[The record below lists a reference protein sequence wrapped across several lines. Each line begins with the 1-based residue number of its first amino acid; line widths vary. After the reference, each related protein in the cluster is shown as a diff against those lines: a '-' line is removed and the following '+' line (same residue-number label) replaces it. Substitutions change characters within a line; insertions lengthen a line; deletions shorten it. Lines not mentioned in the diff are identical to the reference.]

1 MLYLSRWFFWIALS
15 NPLKVQPTNLWILLV
30 PRPRPLKG
38 PRFHEHVVAQGKLDL
53 SFSEMPL
60 SCSSLNVNLSS
71 FPSLTSCFSL
81 EGIISKFIKIKF
93 NQSTDDLGEMAQWER
108 AEGTSGGQCEDDY
121 LMGDLHLWSIN
132 LRTSRGEREWC
143 LTSPG
148 HAFQE
153 EFQLPHTQLGIMCLG
168 HVFNMQV
175 QFNAPCYF
183 FHYKKLTL
191 CILGI

>member
-38 PRFHEHVVAQGKLDL
+38 LRFHEHVVAQGKLDL
-53 SFSEMPL
+53 SSSEMPL

-71 FPSLTSCFSL
+71 SPSLTSCFSL
-81 EGIISKFIKIKF
+81 DRIISKFIKIKF

-132 LRTSRGEREWC
+132 LRTSRGERESDASHPQDT
-143 LTSPG
+143 LSRRS
-148 HAFQE
+148 FNY
-153 EFQLPHTQLGIMCLG
+153 HT
-168 HVFNMQV
+168 HSWV
-175 QFNAPCYF
+175 
-183 FHYKKLTL
+183 L
-191 CILGI
+191 CV